1 MALKFHYTWVHILT
15 SLSSILGVP
24 YIRDDHTKILQ
35 WQNFFHWRGECRKI
49 FYIIQSYGP
58 HGGWNKVIIT
68 GMLSWCY
75 QRHYLGSY
83 GPFTRTLWWFTEG
96 RSLQHLFRNTT
107 FLLQDIWVPSV
118 VKDNMLSSSVF
129 SPAVK
134 AAGSCQEKWY

>member
-1 MALKFHYTWVHILT
+1 MALKFHYTWVHPYVLEFYFGRAI
-15 SLSSILGVP
+15 

-68 GMLSWCY
+68 GMLSWCD

-83 GPFTRTLWWFTEG
+83 GPFTRTLCWFTEG
-96 RSLQHLFRNTT
+96 RSLQHLFRNSTI
-107 FLLQDIWVPSV
+107 LLQDI
-118 VKDNMLSSSVF
+118 
-129 SPAVK
+129 
-134 AAGSCQEKWY
+134 

>member
-1 MALKFHYTWVHILT
+1 MAIVNVLLIFLFEYYSLRYDYFGFLVMFMALKIPLHLFTQSYALEFYFGHPIYGYSRRSH
-15 SLSSILGVP
+15 
-24 YIRDDHTKILQ
+24 K
-35 WQNFFHWRGECRKI
+35 NFAEAKFFPGRRECRKI

-68 GMLSWCY
+68 GMLSWCD

-107 FLLQDIWVPSV
+107 FLLQDI
-118 VKDNMLSSSVF
+118 
-129 SPAVK
+129 
-134 AAGSCQEKWY
+134 